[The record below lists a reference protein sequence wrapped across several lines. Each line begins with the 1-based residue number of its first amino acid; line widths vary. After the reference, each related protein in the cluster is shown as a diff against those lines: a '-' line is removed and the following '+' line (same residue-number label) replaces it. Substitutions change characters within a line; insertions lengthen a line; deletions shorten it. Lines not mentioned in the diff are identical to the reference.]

1 MGTDGE
7 DVWTM
12 RIGDFVKYKSDP
24 AGLQYR
30 GRIVD
35 ITYPYIC
42 PYSGS
47 LEPGEITTED
57 ESGNVHIDYY
67 HAFEED
73 KEMIR
78 EMKLKELGI

>member
-1 MGTDGE
+1 MGTD

-12 RIGDFVKYKSDP
+12 RIGDFVKSDS
-24 AGLQYR
+24 AGHQHR

-42 PYSGS
+42 PYADT

-73 KEMIR
+73 KEM
-78 EMKLKELGI
+78 M